1 MNVTDLKK
9 INLELVPTKDLEKLY
24 FEIGVELQ
32 ERDFGK
38 RYQFEELERA
48 WNELTATANKSKN
61 IFSV

>member
-48 WNELTATANKSKN
+48 WAEVTNASTQAKN
-61 IFSV
+61 ILR

>member
-48 WNELTATANKSKN
+48 WAKVTNASTQAKN
-61 IFSV
+61 ILR